1 MAQRK
6 YQIDKEHMAKLAL
19 VGAIAENGRQVGRGL
34 NNIAESNRDRMHYWQ
49 KEFYYRIEKKDEKQI
64 VAFHP
69 FCIHFKK
76 NVL

>member
-19 VGAIAENGRQVGRGL
+19 VEAIAENGRQVGRGL

-49 KEFYYRIEKKDEKQI
+49 KEILLQDRKKG
-64 VAFHP
+64 
-69 FCIHFKK
+69 
-76 NVL
+76 

>member
-34 NNIAESNRDRMHYWQ
+34 NNIAESNRDIGR
-49 KEFYYRIEKKDEKQI
+49 KKFYYRIEKRMKSRLWLFILFVFILK
-64 VAFHP
+64 
-69 FCIHFKK
+69 
-76 NVL
+76 